1 LRDYE
6 HDLDD
11 AESIDSMKNYFLV
24 RWKKRWPV
32 IPAAGIWVFV
42 CHLRFEPFDHER
54 ARGCIV
60 MCVIFI
66 MIAIFFPFRWGGED
80 LER

>member
-1 LRDYE
+1 MACHSSRRDMGLFCY
-6 HDLDD
+6 
-11 AESIDSMKNYFLV
+11 
-24 RWKKRWPV
+24 
-32 IPAAGIWVFV
+32 
-42 CHLRFEPFDHER
+42 LRFEPLDHKR

-80 LER
+80 LEC